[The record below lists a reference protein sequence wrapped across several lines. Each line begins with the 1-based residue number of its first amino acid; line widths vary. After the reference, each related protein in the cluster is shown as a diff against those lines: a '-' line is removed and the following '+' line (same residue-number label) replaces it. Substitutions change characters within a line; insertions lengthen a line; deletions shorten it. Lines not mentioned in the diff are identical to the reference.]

1 MKKFLLSL
9 TLMLAT
15 VAAWAEDGFYVVTTS
30 GEQAGFIFSEQ
41 PVWTCEGDNLVITC
55 MNNTVVYPMDDVDCI
70 YFDEIG
76 SSSPTGITEVKNA
89 ELIRFVK
96 DGVEL
101 SGFAAYTTVTIYNL
115 QGQLVGTYSTDG
127 SDSLNISLA
136 DREQGIYIIKANKST
151 LKIKK

>member
-9 TLMLAT
+9 TLMLAMVT
-15 VAAWAEDGFYVVTTS
+15 VWAEDGFYVVTTS
-30 GEQAGFIFSEQ
+30 GDRTYYLFEDQ
-41 PVWTCEGDNLVITC
+41 PVLTYEGDNLVITC
-55 MNNTVVYPMDDVDCI
+55 LGDAVIYPMSDLDRMQFVEDQPSTKLT
-70 YFDEIG
+70 EI
-76 SSSPTGITEVKNA
+76 KNA
-89 ELIRFVK
+89 ELVRFAG

-115 QGQLVGTYSTDG
+115 QGQQIGAYSTDG
-127 SDSLNISLA
+127 SGSLNISLA

>member
-15 VAAWAEDGFYVVTTS
+15 VAAWAEGGFYVVTTS
-30 GEQAGFIFSEQ
+30 GDRTYYLFEDE
-41 PVWTCEGDNLVITC
+41 PVLTFEGDNLVITC
-55 MNNTVVYPMDDVDCI
+55 LGDAVIYPMSDLELMQ
-70 YFDEIG
+70 FDEDQHA
-76 SSSPTGITEVKNA
+76 TKLTEIKNA
-89 ELIRFVK
+89 ELVRFAG

-115 QGQLVGTYSTDG
+115 QGQLVGTYRTDESG
-127 SDSLNISLA
+127 SLNISLA
-136 DREQGIYIIKANKST
+136 DREQGFNIIKANKST

>member
-1 MKKFLLSL
+1 MIAGSPPKASATSWLDILSASGSVFSFAISVIIEL
-9 TLMLAT
+9 
-15 VAAWAEDGFYVVTTS
+15 VAIAA
-30 GEQAGFIFSEQ
+30 AQ
-41 PVWTCEGDNLVITC
+41 PNVSNF
-55 MNNTVVYPMDDVDCI
+55 I

-76 SSSPTGITEVKNA
+76 SSSPTGITEVKNT
-89 ELIRFVK
+89 ELMRFVK

-115 QGQLVGTYSTDG
+115 QGQQIGAYRTDG
-127 SDSLNISLA
+127 SGSLNISLA